1 MLPFH
6 VYVCLSNGI
15 SFSGFSP
22 FIFAFRV
29 PSVRA
34 ACTSQLWSLNF
45 ITLYPSNIRWI
56 LQSLIFGSYSC
67 LCHAVGSFL
76 SVFVSAQYLE
86 IFTLTTSS
94 LVNNFHSCTLH
105 LDTIK
110 LLFLSHGCLLLAVLI
125 SLCQWHFLFPQKNVS
140 PTCKLLFSS

>member
-15 SFSGFSP
+15 SSGFSP
-22 FIFAFRV
+22 FIFAFRT
-29 PSVRA
+29 PLVRA
-34 ACTSQLWSLNF
+34 TCTSQLCSRNF
-45 ITLYPSNIRWI
+45 ITLYPSNIRWM

-67 LCHAVGSFL
+67 LCHSVASFL
-76 SVFVSAQYLE
+76 SVFVSAKYLE
-86 IFTLTTSS
+86 IFTITTNSF
-94 LVNNFHSCTLH
+94 VNNFHSCTLH

-125 SLCQWHFLFPQKNVS
+125 SLRQWQFLFPQKNVS